1 MINQDYQAQLRRW
14 YHFINKKRVRIP

>member
-14 YHFINKKRVRIP
+14 YHVRIP